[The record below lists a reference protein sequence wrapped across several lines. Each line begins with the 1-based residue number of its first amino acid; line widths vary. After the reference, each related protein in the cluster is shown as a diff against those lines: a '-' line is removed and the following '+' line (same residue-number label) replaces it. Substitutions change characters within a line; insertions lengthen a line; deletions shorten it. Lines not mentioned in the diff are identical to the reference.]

1 MNGGQKAAM
10 RRMIWSPRQK
20 VQSRSLWFLALLL
33 SFGYLQS
40 SSRAGSA
47 WDAFAGSLDPPSAFG
62 DYFRDWFKRV
72 DETQALQPHWKPPL
86 FATSPLLTE
95 LYKYDQ
101 FWEHLPNGAGNL
113 TIFDAGKGLELIP
126 AKPIEVIFGLPPYEE
141 RSGKNPAQGFGDW
154 PFLLVKTRLASANEE
169 KGNYCLTPFVAF
181 SAPTGA
187 RAFTTRHFALTPTM
201 AAGKGWG
208 DFDVQADFGVNLPI
222 GGGAVHQ
229 LGTPLLTNVVFQY
242 HVLKVFWPQV
252 EVNYTYWPNG
262 PNRGKNQVFLLPG
275 LVLGSIPLYERLT
288 WTVGAGYQF
297 AVSDAHPQYE
307 NNWIVDFRI
316 NF

>member
-10 RRMIWSPRQK
+10 RRMRWSYRPK
-20 VQSRSLWFLALLL
+20 VQSCSLGFLALFLL
-33 SFGYLQS
+33 LNFGYFQ
-40 SSRAGSA
+40 SSRAGA
-47 WDAFAGSLDPPSAFG
+47 ALDAFAGSLDPPSAFG

-101 FWEHLPNGAGNL
+101 YWEHLPNGGGNL

-126 AKPIEVIFGLPPYEE
+126 AKPIEVIFGLPPYIE

-154 PFLLVKTRLASANEE
+154 PFLLVKNRLLSANEE
-169 KGNYCLTPFVAF
+169 NGNYCLTPFVAF
-181 SAPTGA
+181 SAPTGS
-187 RAFTTRHFALTPTM
+187 RAFTTRHFALTPTI

-222 GGGAVHQ
+222 GGVHQ
-229 LGTPLLTNVVFQY
+229 LGTPLLTNVAFQY
-242 HVLKVFWPQV
+242 HVLKVFWPQI

-275 LVLGSIPLYERLT
+275 LVLGSIPLYGRLT

-297 AVSDAHPQYE
+297 AVSNAHPQYE